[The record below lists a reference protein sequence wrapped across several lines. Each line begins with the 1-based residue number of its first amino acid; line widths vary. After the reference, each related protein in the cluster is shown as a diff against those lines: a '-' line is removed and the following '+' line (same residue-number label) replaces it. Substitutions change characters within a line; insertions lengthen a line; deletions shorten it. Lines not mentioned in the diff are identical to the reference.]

1 MRLAWGTDDTG
12 ALIRCA
18 LRILERIFRPGY
30 RYHKAGVMLMELGS
44 GETIQKSLFGEP
56 SPRRPELMGAI
67 DSLNRKMGRGA
78 VRYGAEGFRTAWRMK
93 AARHSPRY
101 TTRWED
107 LLKVQA
113 VGDAPPH

>member
-1 MRLAWGTDDTG
+1 M
-12 ALIRCA
+12 LIRCA
-18 LRILERIFRPGY
+18 LRILERIFRPAY

-44 GETIQKSLFGEP
+44 GETVQENLFGEP
-56 SPRRPELMGAI
+56 ATRRPDLMGAI

-78 VRYGAEGFRTAWRMK
+78 VRYGAEGFSTSWRMK

-107 LLKVQA
+107 LPKAQTFSRCPIRPKQA
-113 VGDAPPH
+113 T